1 MYKLIIMKKLITLL
15 LFLCPLLSLS
25 QNNVID
31 SYFYEIAYRSEFND
45 KIYTK
50 KWNEDIKIFI
60 SDYKSDLNYND
71 SLIDVIDSLKIELI
85 RIVDDLNNYID
96 PINLTIVNDSTE
108 SNFFIYL
115 GSSEW
120 FNINVPQTKPYTK
133 SNFGLAWVTVS
144 NNIISKSEVYVDLHR
159 ISTTKEKRHL
169 LREEITQS
177 LGLLNDSYKYP
188 SSIFYQGWTDV
199 TEYSDID
206 IALIKKLYNE

>member
-1 MYKLIIMKKLITLL
+1 MKKLITLL

>member
-1 MYKLIIMKKLITLL
+1 MKKLITLL

-25 QNNVID
+25 QNNDID

-85 RIVDDLNNYID
+85 RIVHELNNFID
-96 PINLTIVNDSTE
+96 PINLTIVNDSTD
-108 SNFFIYL
+108 SNFFIYF

-133 SNFGLAWVTVS
+133 SNYGLAWTTVS

-169 LREEITQS
+169 LREEVTQS
-177 LGLLNDSYKYP
+177 LGLFNDSYKYP

>member
-1 MYKLIIMKKLITLL
+1 MKKLITLL

-108 SNFFIYL
+108 SNFFIYF

-133 SNFGLAWVTVS
+133 SNYGLAWTTVS
-144 NNIISKSEVYVDLHR
+144 NNIITKSEVYVDLHR

-169 LREEITQS
+169 LREEVTQS
-177 LGLLNDSYKYP
+177 LGLFNDSYKYP